1 MDTAML
7 GAAAGMYN
15 CGCAMMGVGKAFTA
29 GAGAVGMSWGVRYS
43 CALMLVSEVTIASGE
58 DEGLTCRNSCA
69 DEC

>member
-1 MDTAML
+1 ML
-7 GAAAGMYN
+7 GAAAGVYD
-15 CGCAMMGVGKAFTA
+15 CGRAMMGVGKAFTA
-29 GAGAVGMSWGVRYS
+29 GAGGFEISWGVRYS